1 MIKFFRKIRHE
12 LLAEN
17 RFSKYLVYAIGEI
30 VLVVIGILIALQLNN
45 WNESRKSFDAELK
58 LYSKL
63 LTDLN
68 ESYSLTLVKIENNKR
83 RQDVH
88 YHVYNESKG
97 RASYDSTIHYN
108 ELLWIHPYYM
118 EIEEKYGN
126 SIISLTNDKIRDL
139 LKDYISHEKAT
150 QNAYDVWNEMKL
162 LRLRPYFR
170 KHGIHNVEPAFN
182 DQPYPMTSLFEMD
195 LIEHSKL
202 EEQYGTMEM
211 EELLFELRY
220 QTSWVYTTL
229 ERLNDA
235 NKKFELAL
243 KEELELYHIS
253 TNQQKEE

>member
-1 MIKFFRKIRHE
+1 MIKLFGKSRQKM
-12 LLAEN
+12 LTEN
-17 RFSKYLVYAIGEI
+17 RFSKYLLYAIGEI

-45 WNESRKSFDAELK
+45 WNESRKLFDAELK
-58 LYSKL
+58 VYSKL

-68 ESYSLTLVKIENNKR
+68 ESYFLTLKKIEYNKI

-97 RASYDSTIHYN
+97 RASYDSIIDYN
-108 ELLWIHPYYM
+108 ELLWIHPYHM
-118 EIEEKYGN
+118 EIEEKYGDL
-126 SIISLTNDKIRDL
+126 IISLTNEKIRDL
-139 LKDYISHEKAT
+139 LKNYISSEKVT

-170 KHGIHNVEPAFN
+170 KHGIHNVEPVFN
-182 DQPYPMTSLFEMD
+182 EQPYSMTSLFEMD
-195 LIEHSKL
+195 LIEHPKL
-202 EEQYGTMEM
+202 EEQYGTTEM

-229 ERLNDA
+229 ERLKEA

-243 KEELELYHIS
+243 KEELELHHIA
-253 TNQQKEE
+253 TNQKKEE